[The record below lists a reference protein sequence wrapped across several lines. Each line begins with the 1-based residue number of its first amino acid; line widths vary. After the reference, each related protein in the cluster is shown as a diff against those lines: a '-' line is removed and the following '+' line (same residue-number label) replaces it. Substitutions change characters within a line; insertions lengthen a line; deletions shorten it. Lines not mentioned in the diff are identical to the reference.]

1 MSFHCAIS
9 LKGGFLEV
17 KMTFYYCRQ
26 ISIFSKGLSHDSCK
40 KNRNIFRAF
49 FSVKETLVLS
59 FDDVVYS
66 KGRLF
71 RGQKRHFSIVEK
83 CAQFQR
89 G

>member
-1 MSFHCAIS
+1 M
-9 LKGGFLEV
+9 

-71 RGQKRHFSIVEK
+71 RLQKRHFSIVEK